1 MSGVDCVGVFSVFDR
16 YWNSILSEKVEIK
29 TLIWG
34 TPTTV
39 AVG

>member
-1 MSGVDCVGVFSVFDR
+1 MSGVDYVGVFYVFDQ
-16 YWNSILSEKVEIK
+16 YWNSILSEKLEIK

-34 TPTTV
+34 TSTTY